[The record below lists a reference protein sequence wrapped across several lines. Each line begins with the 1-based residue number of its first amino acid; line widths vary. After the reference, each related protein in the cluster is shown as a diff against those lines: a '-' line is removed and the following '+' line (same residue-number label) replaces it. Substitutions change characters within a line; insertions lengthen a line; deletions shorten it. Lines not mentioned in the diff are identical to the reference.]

1 MHLDLQNKYIKVL
14 TGIYLCGIIKYVKK
28 VLYIFYNLNYGRLE
42 MTLNTR
48 QLEQLIEI
56 KREELNRLYGEYGL
70 NDLTLAKSQELDKL
84 IIQVQI
90 IKLEQEKA
98 S

>member
-1 MHLDLQNKYIKVL
+1 
-14 TGIYLCGIIKYVKK
+14 
-28 VLYIFYNLNYGRLE
+28 
-42 MTLNTR
+42 MTSNTR

-84 IIQVQI
+84 IIQAQT
-90 IKLEQEKA
+90 IKLEQEKV